1 MSAVLEGKQ
10 KKSCPNQL
18 YIHVFEY
25 GILLSKYD
33 RKLKHLA
40 ALDPLDTTSFHL
52 QLNMIREPFFDFG
65 DIRKC
70 LKNVHQSRCYTTT
83 VKKIR

>member
-18 YIHVFEY
+18 YTHVFEY
-25 GILLSKYD
+25 GILLSKYG

-40 ALDPLDTTSFHL
+40 ALDPLDTTSCHL

-65 DIRKC
+65 DIRNLFLSEKC
-70 LKNVHQSRCYTTT
+70 TPVTLLCNDC
-83 VKKIR
+83 